1 MSSRDMIIHLSIKAS
16 CKCTPGLGLV
26 GASTGSG
33 PLGWF
38 YRLVRLAEN
47 EISGVCVLG
56 KRPSFR
62 H

>member
-1 MSSRDMIIHLSIKAS
+1 M
-16 CKCTPGLGLV
+16 
-26 GASTGSG
+26 GASTGLG
-33 PLGWF
+33 PLDWF